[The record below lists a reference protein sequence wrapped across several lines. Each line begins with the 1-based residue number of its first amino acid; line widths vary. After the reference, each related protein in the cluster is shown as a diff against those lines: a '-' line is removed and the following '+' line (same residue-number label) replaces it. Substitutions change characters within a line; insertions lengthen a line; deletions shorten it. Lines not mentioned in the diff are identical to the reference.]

1 MMERKIK
8 MDSSKKEQRSFN
20 PCNESYT
27 PGKRVQNSFSPYQ
40 ETSQADSNST
50 ITDSQL
56 DKMISDLQS
65 DD

>member
-1 MMERKIK
+1 
-8 MDSSKKEQRSFN
+8 MDNNKKETRSYM
-20 PCNESYT
+20 PESFT

-56 DKMISDLQS
+56 DDMLSDMQS
-65 DD
+65 ED

>member
-1 MMERKIK
+1 MGIF
-8 MDSSKKEQRSFN
+8 DNDKEKRSYV
-20 PCNESYT
+20 PQNESYT

-56 DKMISDLQS
+56 DSMISDIES

>member
-1 MMERKIK
+1 
-8 MDSSKKEQRSFN
+8 MDTNKKETRSYM
-20 PCNESYT
+20 PCNESFT

-40 ETSQADSNST
+40 ETSQADGNST

-56 DKMISDLQS
+56 DDMISELQS

>member
-1 MMERKIK
+1 MIERKIK
-8 MDSSKKEQRSFN
+8 MDSSKKEQRSYA

-27 PGKRVQNSFSPYQ
+27 PTKKVQNSFSPYQ

-56 DKMISDLQS
+56 DKMISDLET
-65 DD
+65 DN